1 MFKFTVIKRSKL
13 WESSKQINYLKNG
26 KVQFQKYCFN
36 FFYFSQK
43 ILNYFR
49 VIEEMNL
56 LNSDVYKQAT
66 QISKKYTTLFG
77 KYGACHILF
86 NAKLIYSPI
95 MLQELSKFYYRTI
108 SEKMRVLRI
117 WNFQEWFEME
127 QKLMG
132 WSR

>member
-1 MFKFTVIKRSKL
+1 
-13 WESSKQINYLKNG
+13 
-26 KVQFQKYCFN
+26 
-36 FFYFSQK
+36 
-43 ILNYFR
+43 
-49 VIEEMNL
+49 MNL
-56 LNSDVYKQAT
+56 LNSDVYKQTT